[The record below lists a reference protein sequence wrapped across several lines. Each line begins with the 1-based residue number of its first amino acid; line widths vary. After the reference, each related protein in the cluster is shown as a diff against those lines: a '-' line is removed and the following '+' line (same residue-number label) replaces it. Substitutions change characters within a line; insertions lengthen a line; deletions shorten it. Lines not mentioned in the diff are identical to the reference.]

1 MRLFKSK
8 KLTIKEQ
15 FFNASLAKYKQ
26 LDKKNRFSLYEKDFF
41 KCLNDKTATTGFD
54 THYEYHPAWAARC
67 LAKINPTKHID
78 ISSKITFNVIVSA
91 FIPIDF
97 YDYRPAKIYNLN
109 GLNCD
114 SADLNNLPFA
124 DNSIESISCMH
135 TIEHIGLGRY
145 GDTVDPDGDIKAIR
159 ELQRVVKPG
168 GSILFVIPIGKPKIQ
183 FNAHRIY
190 SYDMIMEFFQ
200 GFELANFSLIPDNAS
215 DTGIINNA
223 TREQS
228 NEQKYGCGCF
238 WFKKLI

>member
-1 MRLFKSK
+1 
-8 KLTIKEQ
+8 
-15 FFNASLAKYKQ
+15 
-26 LDKKNRFSLYEKDFF
+26 
-41 KCLNDKTATTGFD
+41 
-54 THYEYHPAWAARC
+54 
-67 LAKINPTKHID
+67 
-78 ISSKITFNVIVSA
+78 
-91 FIPIDF
+91 
-97 YDYRPAKIYNLN
+97 
-109 GLNCD
+109 
-114 SADLNNLPFA
+114 
-124 DNSIESISCMH
+124 MH